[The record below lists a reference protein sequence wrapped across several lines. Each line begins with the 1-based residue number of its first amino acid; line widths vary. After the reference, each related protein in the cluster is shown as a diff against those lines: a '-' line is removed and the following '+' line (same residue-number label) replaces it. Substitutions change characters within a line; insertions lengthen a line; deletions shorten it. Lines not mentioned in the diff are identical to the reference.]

1 MVGVPEAHAVVSQAV
16 PEVVDVIIC
25 FTWIS

>member
-16 PEVVDVIIC
+16 PEVVDVII
-25 FTWIS
+25 WINGGL